1 LFKSLTNHD
10 ELSIKQKI
18 IFHQSIFSL
27 LSLTKKGQIKLICHY
42 LEHMN
47 TPLIHKTLLRLAD
60 SLPEGARLLGLD
72 VGSKTIGLAVSNS
85 DLTVAAAIDTIR
97 RIKFAKDFEQ
107 LKNII
112 EGRSIGGLV
121 IGLPISMDGTEGPA
135 CQSIRQFGTNIVER
149 MDINITFW
157 DERLSTSAVQRF
169 LTDEADMTR
178 KRRSEIVDKL
188 AATYI
193 LQGAINSLWELRN
206 NT

>member
-1 LFKSLTNHD
+1 
-10 ELSIKQKI
+10 
-18 IFHQSIFSL
+18 
-27 LSLTKKGQIKLICHY
+27 
-42 LEHMN
+42 M
-47 TPLIHKTLLRLAD
+47 
-60 SLPEGARLLGLD
+60 
-72 VGSKTIGLAVSNS
+72 SNS
-85 DLTVAAAIDTIR
+85 DLTVATAIDTIR

-178 KRRSEIVDKL
+178 KRRGEVVDKL